1 MNTTLSS
8 AHLSSYE
15 VMILLT
21 LFPVPYITSPLLIY
35 IVAGRSLSSLE
46 ETERKLKLKNLG
58 VHNNLAGVQ
67 LKSSDE
73 SKVVTSR

>member
-1 MNTTLSS
+1 M
-8 AHLSSYE
+8 
-15 VMILLT
+15 
-21 LFPVPYITSPLLIY
+21 PYITSPLLIY
-35 IVAGRSLSSLE
+35 IVAGSSLSSLE

>member
-8 AHLSSYE
+8 THLSSYE

-35 IVAGRSLSSLE
+35 IVAGSSLSSLE